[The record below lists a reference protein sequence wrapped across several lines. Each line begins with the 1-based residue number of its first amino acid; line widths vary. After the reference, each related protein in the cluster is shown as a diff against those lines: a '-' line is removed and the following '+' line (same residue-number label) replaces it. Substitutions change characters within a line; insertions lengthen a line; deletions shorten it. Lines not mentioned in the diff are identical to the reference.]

1 MALAIDAR
9 VTDSGAE
16 GPLPNERI
24 AFDGEHELPVEMTR
38 GRNMQRVVNRSLMSG
53 AALAIVI
60 AALVLFD
67 VRVRQ
72 AFADLV
78 VDAPSS
84 ELAQAGSG
92 LYELGTVVLTAVHDQ
107 SIANAPLMIFVVI
120 ATVLML
126 FMVRT

>member
-1 MALAIDAR
+1 MRRAINH
-9 VTDSGAE
+9 T
-16 GPLPNERI
+16 LI
-24 AFDGEHELPVEMTR
+24 
-38 GRNMQRVVNRSLMSG
+38 SG

-60 AALVLFD
+60 TALVLFD
-67 VRVRQ
+67 VRVRR
-72 AFADLV
+72 AFAGLV
-78 VDAPSS
+78 SGVPSS

-92 LYELGTVVLTAVHDQ
+92 LHELGTIILTAVRDQ

>member
-1 MALAIDAR
+1 MRRAINH
-9 VTDSGAE
+9 T
-16 GPLPNERI
+16 LI
-24 AFDGEHELPVEMTR
+24 
-38 GRNMQRVVNRSLMSG
+38 SG

-67 VRVRQ
+67 PRVRRSFSDL
-72 AFADLV
+72 AADT
-78 VDAPSS
+78 PST
-84 ELAQAGSG
+84 ELAQVGSG
-92 LYELGTVVLTAVHDQ
+92 AYELGSIVLTAIADQ

>member
-1 MALAIDAR
+1 
-9 VTDSGAE
+9 
-16 GPLPNERI
+16 
-24 AFDGEHELPVEMTR
+24 
-38 GRNMQRVVNRSLMSG
+38 MQRAVNQTLISG

-67 VRVRQ
+67 SRVRR
-72 AFADLV
+72 AFADLA

-84 ELAQAGSG
+84 EFAHLGSG
-92 LYELGTVVLTAVHDQ
+92 AYELGGVVLMAIRDQ